1 MLEAYGMRRILL
13 LVTIA
18 ITGCDNMCGS
28 ELLNSVSSPNG
39 NKKAVSFV
47 YDCGAT
53 TGFSTQ
59 VSILDVDDLI
69 TSAGN
74 IMTTDGKNNLKLE
87 WVSDKELLISN
98 TKRLKIF
105 KKERSFKNINVS
117 YY

>member
-1 MLEAYGMRRILL
+1 MRKFLL
-13 LVTIA
+13 LGIFAV
-18 ITGCDNMCGS
+18 TGCDDMCGS
-28 ELLNSVSSPNG
+28 ELLNSVISPNG

-59 VSILDVDDLI
+59 VSILDVDELI

-74 IMTTDGKNNLKLE
+74 IMTTDGNNNLKLE

-105 KKERSFKNINVS
+105 KKKSSFRNINVS